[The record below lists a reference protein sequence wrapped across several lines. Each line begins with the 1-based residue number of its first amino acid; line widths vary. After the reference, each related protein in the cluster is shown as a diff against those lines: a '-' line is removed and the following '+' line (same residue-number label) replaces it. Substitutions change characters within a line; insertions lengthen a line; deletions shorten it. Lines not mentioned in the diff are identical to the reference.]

1 MRSLETHFGRVFVIR
16 LDTGDDI
23 LGSLEK
29 AVAEHSVKNGVFLG
43 EIGSVRKYHIH
54 VVADDNLP
62 PKDVFPKGEEP
73 LDILSL
79 TGQVMNGRIHAHIG
93 FSGTD
98 STFGGHL
105 EEGCE
110 VLSFSCVWL
119 AEVEGVDLT
128 DWDRLGSLDEG

>member
-1 MRSLETHFGRVFVIR
+1 MKSLETRFGRVFVVR

-23 LGSLEK
+23 LKSLRT
-29 AVAEHSVKNGVFLG
+29 VVPEHNIKQGVFLG
-43 EIGSVRKYHIH
+43 EIGSVRKYRIH

-62 PKDVFPKGEEP
+62 PTDVFPEGEVP

-79 TGQVMNGRIHAHIG
+79 TGQIMNGRIHAHIG

-119 AEVEGVDLT
+119 AEAEDVDLT
-128 DWDRLGSLDEG
+128 DWDRLGTID

>member
-1 MRSLETHFGRVFVIR
+1 MKSLETRFGRVLVVR

-23 LGSLEK
+23 LKSLER
-29 AVAEHSVKNGVFLG
+29 AVAEHGVKNGVFLG
-43 EIGSVRKYHIH
+43 EIGSVSRYHVH
-54 VVADDNLP
+54 VVADGNLP

-79 TGQVMNGRIHAHIG
+79 TGQVMDGRIHAHIG

-110 VLSFSCVWL
+110 VLTFSCVWL
-119 AEVEGVDLT
+119 AEVLDVDLA
-128 DWDRLGSLDEG
+128 DWDRLGTLEER